1 MLTSMRRVFLPR
13 HFLASGLLLLVLA
26 SLYVFFEAQ
35 RLQQEFLRQTE
46 DKGTTLAKAMEASV
60 KNAIVGN
67 ALLEDLIGQRLL
79 DNARLIDQLLLS
91 RRVDQALLKEISAM
105 NRLQKIDLLDQQ
117 GQPWELAALPAMMAR
132 QKENEELFQRRLQTM
147 SYMWGKRWRLP
158 REKAENR
165 AAELPPRVTGS
176 DFWKGSVFGVAIGA
190 HSFPGIIAVHANADY
205 VLNFEKEMG
214 VQSQIEDLGRHS
226 DSEFI
231 ALLDSNLNVVAHTDR
246 DRIGQQEKEPL
257 VLRAKVDGKLF
268 SQIVDSGGGK
278 RYFEVVKPVAL
289 DDSNLG
295 FLKIGLSL
303 GSMEVAWHNSLRAI
317 ITLGLAIVA
326 AGILGMAA
334 ILHNQHSH
342 MQEVKALEIEVL
354 HRERLS
360 ALGNL
365 AATVAHEIRNPLN
378 AISMGLQRLKVEFQ
392 PTDDQEQYSRV
403 TELMLGE
410 VHRLN
415 SIVEQF
421 LSLARPLEIKPEA
434 LRVQDVL
441 NELATLVEGEAQQSK
456 VQIRVVAPLT
466 LPPLKADR
474 EYLRQTLLNLIL
486 NGLQAMPEG
495 GTLTLKANTSNG
507 NFLISVTDTGIG
519 IAPENRRRIFEPYFT
534 TKAKGSGLGLAIAR
548 RIIEAHGGTI
558 TVSGEA
564 DHGCC
569 FQIRIAAGRY
579 GGLSARPFSYSRSR
593 RRTGPARAGLGFSQ
607 KAGF

>member
-1 MLTSMRRVFLPR
+1 MRRVFLPR
-13 HFLASGLLLLVLA
+13 HFLASGLLLLILA

-35 RLQQEFLRQTE
+35 RLKQEFLRQTE
-46 DKGTTLAKAMEASV
+46 EKGAALAKAMEASV
-60 KNAIVGN
+60 RNAIVGN
-67 ALLEDLIGQRLL
+67 ALLEDLIEQRLL
-79 DNARLIDQLLLS
+79 DNARLIDQLLLA
-91 RRVDQALLKEISAM
+91 RHVDQALLKEVSAM
-105 NRLQKIDLLDQQ
+105 NRLQKIDLLDRE
-117 GQPWELAALPAMMAR
+117 GHPWELSGLPAMRAR
-132 QKENEELFQRRLQTM
+132 KNEGEELLQRRQQM
-147 SYMWGKRWRLP
+147 ISFIWGKRWRRP
-158 REKAENR
+158 GEKPANR
-165 AAELPPRVTGS
+165 AAELPLKITRS
-176 DFWKGSVFGVAIGA
+176 EFWKGSAIGVAVGA
-190 HSFPGIIAVHANADY
+190 RSFPGIIAIHANADY
-205 VLNFEKEMG
+205 ILNFEKEIG
-214 VQSQIEDLGRHS
+214 VQRQIQEMGRHS
-226 DSEFI
+226 NSEFI
-231 ALLDSNLNVVAHTDR
+231 ALLDSNLNVVAHTDPG
-246 DRIGQQEKEPL
+246 RIGQQEKEPL
-257 VLRAKVDGKLF
+257 VLRAKVDGQLF
-268 SQIVDSGGGK
+268 SQIVESGGGK

-289 DDSNLG
+289 DESNLG
-295 FLKIGLSL
+295 FLRIGLSL

-317 ITLGLAIVA
+317 ITIGLALVA

-421 LSLARPLEIKPEA
+421 LSLARPLEIKAEA

-456 VQIRVVAPLT
+456 VRIRVVAPPT

-474 EYLRQTLLNLIL
+474 EYVRQTLLNLIL

-558 TVSGEA
+558 TVFSGT
-564 DHGCC
+564 DQGCC
-569 FQIRIAAGRY
+569 FQIC
-579 GGLSARPFSYSRSR
+579 LPLDP
-593 RRTGPARAGLGFSQ
+593 TEV
-607 KAGF
+607 

>member
-1 MLTSMRRVFLPR
+1 MLSSMRRVFLPR
-13 HFLASGLLLLVLA
+13 HFAASGLLLLVLA
-26 SLYVFFEAQ
+26 CLYVFFEAQ

-91 RRVDQALLKEISAM
+91 RRVDQALLKEVSAM

-117 GQPWELAALPAMMAR
+117 GQPWELAALPALMAR
-132 QKENEELFQRRLQTM
+132 QKENEELFQRRLQTI

-165 AAELPPRVTGS
+165 AAELPPRVTGNE
-176 DFWKGSVFGVAIGA
+176 FWKGSVFGVAIGA
-190 HSFPGIIAVHANADY
+190 RSFPGIIAVHANADY

-214 VQSQIEDLGRHS
+214 VQSQIEDLGRYS

-231 ALLDSNLNVVAHTDR
+231 ALLDSNLNIVAHTDR
-246 DRIGQQEKEPL
+246 DRIGQQEREPL
-257 VLRAKVDGKLF
+257 VLRAKVDGQLF
-268 SQIVDSGGGK
+268 SQIVESGGGK

-289 DDSNLG
+289 DESNLG

-342 MQEVKALEIEVL
+342 MEEVKALEIEVL

-378 AISMGLQRLKVEFQ
+378 AISMGLQRLKVEFE

-421 LSLARPLEIKPEA
+421 LSLARPLKIKPEA
-434 LRVQDVL
+434 LRVQAVL

-495 GTLTLKANTSNG
+495 GTLTMEAKTSNG

-519 IAPENRRRIFEPYFT
+519 IAPENRTRIFEPYFT

-548 RIIEAHGGTI
+548 RIIEAHGGKI
-558 TVSGEA
+558 TVTNEA
-564 DHGCC
+564 GGGCR
-569 FQIRIAAGRY
+569 FLISLPINGVEV
-579 GGLSARPFSYSRSR
+579 
-593 RRTGPARAGLGFSQ
+593 
-607 KAGF
+607 

>member
-1 MLTSMRRVFLPR
+1 MLSSMRRVFLPR
-13 HFLASGLLLLVLA
+13 HFAASGLLLLVLA
-26 SLYVFFEAQ
+26 CLYVFFEAQ

-91 RRVDQALLKEISAM
+91 RRVDQALLKEVSAM

-117 GQPWELAALPAMMAR
+117 GQPWELSALPALMAR
-132 QKENEELFQRRLQTM
+132 QKENEELFQRRLQTL

-165 AAELPPRVTGS
+165 AAELPPRVTGNE
-176 DFWKGSVFGVAIGA
+176 FWKGSVFGVAIGA
-190 HSFPGIIAVHANADY
+190 RSFPGIIAVHANADY

-268 SQIVDSGGGK
+268 SQIVESGGGK

-421 LSLARPLEIKPEA
+421 LSLARPLEIKPES

-519 IAPENRRRIFEPYFT
+519 IAPEDRRRIFEPYFT

-548 RIIEAHGGTI
+548 RIIEAHGGKI

-564 DHGCC
+564 GHGCC
-569 FQIRIAAGRY
+569 FQIALPLDG
-579 GGLSARPFSYSRSR
+579 
-593 RRTGPARAGLGFSQ
+593 
-607 KAGF
+607 KEV

>member
-1 MLTSMRRVFLPR
+1 MRRVFLPR

-26 SLYVFFEAQ
+26 CLYVFFEAQ

-117 GQPWELAALPAMMAR
+117 GQPWELSALPALMAR
-132 QKENEELFQRRLQTM
+132 QKENEELFQRRLQTI

-176 DFWKGSVFGVAIGA
+176 EFWKGSVFGVAIGA
-190 HSFPGIIAVHANADY
+190 RSFPGIIAVHANADY

-214 VQSQIEDLGRHS
+214 VQTQIEDLGRHS

-257 VLRAKVDGKLF
+257 VLRAKVDGQLF
-268 SQIVDSGGGK
+268 SQIVESGGGK

-289 DDSNLG
+289 DESNLG

-434 LRVQDVL
+434 LRVQDLL

-534 TKAKGSGLGLAIAR
+534 TKPKGSGLGLAIAL

-558 TVSGEA
+558 TVLSET
-564 DHGCC
+564 DQGCC
-569 FQIRIAAGRY
+569 FQIS
-579 GGLSARPFSYSRSR
+579 LPLD
-593 RRTGPARAGLGFSQ
+593 RTEV
-607 KAGF
+607 

>member
-1 MLTSMRRVFLPR
+1 MFTSMRRVFLPR
-13 HFLASGLLLLVLA
+13 HFLASGLLLLALA

-35 RLQQEFLRQTE
+35 RLKQELLRQTE

-60 KNAIVGN
+60 RNAIVGN

-91 RRVDQALLKEISAM
+91 RQVDQALLKEVSAM

-117 GQPWELAALPAMMAR
+117 GQPWELAALPALMAR
-132 QKENEELFQRRLQTM
+132 QKENEELFQRRLQTI

-165 AAELPPRVTGS
+165 AAELPPKITGS
-176 DFWKGSVFGVAIGA
+176 EFWKGSAIGVAVGA
-190 HSFPGIIAVHANADY
+190 RSFPGIIAIHANADY
-205 VLNFEKEMG
+205 ILNFEKEIG
-214 VQSQIEDLGRHS
+214 IQRQIQELGRE
-226 DSEFI
+226 SEAEFV
-231 ALLDSNLNVVAHTDR
+231 ALLDSNLNVVAHTDPG
-246 DRIGQQEKEPL
+246 RIGQQEKEPL
-257 VLRAKVDGKLF
+257 VLRAKVDGQLF
-268 SQIVDSGGGK
+268 SQIVESGRGK

-289 DDSNLG
+289 DESNLG

-317 ITLGLAIVA
+317 ITLGLAIVS

-378 AISMGLQRLKVEFQ
+378 AISMGLQRLKIEFQ

-456 VQIRVVAPLT
+456 VQIRVVAPPT

-486 NGLQAMPEG
+486 NGLQAMPKG

-558 TVSGEA
+558 TVFSET
-564 DHGCC
+564 DQGCC
-569 FQIRIAAGRY
+569 FQIALPINRKEI
-579 GGLSARPFSYSRSR
+579 
-593 RRTGPARAGLGFSQ
+593 
-607 KAGF
+607 

>member
-1 MLTSMRRVFLPR
+1 MLTSMRKVFLPR

-35 RLQQEFLRQTE
+35 RLRQEFLRQTE

-117 GQPWELAALPAMMAR
+117 GQPWELAALPAMIAR

-165 AAELPPRVTGS
+165 AAELPPRVTGN

-231 ALLDSNLNVVAHTDR
+231 ALLDSNLNVLAHTDR

-441 NELATLVEGEAQQSK
+441 NELATLVGGEAQQSK
-456 VQIRVVAPLT
+456 VQIRVVAPLA

-474 EYLRQTLLNLIL
+474 EYFRQTLLNLIL

-507 NFLISVTDTGIG
+507 NFLISITDTGVG

-548 RIIEAHGGTI
+548 RIIEAHGGKI

-564 DHGCC
+564 DHGSC
-569 FQIRIAAGRY
+569 FQIALPLDG
-579 GGLSARPFSYSRSR
+579 
-593 RRTGPARAGLGFSQ
+593 
-607 KAGF
+607 KEV